1 MIYNVIIWVKDGTIA
16 MITVENLTKR
26 YGRNLS
32 PALKDISFQIDDGE
46 IVGFAG
52 LNGAGKTTTLRIIS
66 GIIVPT
72 SGSVKIDGNDIVRE
86 KIAASSNLAIVP
98 ELPNFDI
105 TQKAI
110 PLLRYYAGFYGMQ
123 REEAD
128 QRIEM
133 LLKNFGIWEYR
144 NRKLRTYSQGM
155 KKRFAIVSALPSDPK
170 NILFDETLNGLDA
183 EGVRN
188 IRNLMLEQ
196 KKQGKAVFLSSH
208 ILSELQN
215 IADRV
220 IIIKKGSIVKIL
232 DRSDIP
238 NLGAS
243 SIRIMVSNPDS
254 KFNEI
259 LEQYGT
265 VQQSGSEIQITDL
278 KVSSDKAK
286 LLNGELAKAGYIVT
300 KYDLSGEG
308 LEEYFLSLVRDSYE

>member
-128 QRIEM
+128 QQI
-133 LLKNFGIWEYR
+133 
-144 NRKLRTYSQGM
+144 
-155 KKRFAIVSALPSDPK
+155 
-170 NILFDETLNGLDA
+170 
-183 EGVRN
+183 
-188 IRNLMLEQ
+188 
-196 KKQGKAVFLSSH
+196 
-208 ILSELQN
+208 
-215 IADRV
+215 
-220 IIIKKGSIVKIL
+220 
-232 DRSDIP
+232 
-238 NLGAS
+238 AS
-243 SIRIMVSNPDS
+243 SCPENMSAASYSYIPISRNSLTTSQFADQPLLFAFHRSLHSNVIM
-254 KFNEI
+254 
-259 LEQYGT
+259 G
-265 VQQSGSEIQITDL
+265 
-278 KVSSDKAK
+278 
-286 LLNGELAKAGYIVT
+286 
-300 KYDLSGEG
+300 
-308 LEEYFLSLVRDSYE
+308 

>member
-1 MIYNVIIWVKDGTIA
+1 MWIKDGPSL
-16 MITVENLTKR
+16 MITAENLTKR

-32 PALKDISFQIDDGE
+32 PALKDVSFQIDDGE

-52 LNGAGKTTTLRIIS
+52 LNGSGKTTTLRIIS

-128 QRIEM
+128 QRIET

-155 KKRFAIVSALPSDPK
+155 KKRFAIASALLSDPK
-170 NILFDETLNGLDA
+170 NILFDETLNGLDP

-254 KFNEI
+254 KINEI

-278 KVSSDKAK
+278 KVSSEKAK
-286 LLNGELAKAGYIVT
+286 LLNGELAKSGYIVT

>member
-1 MIYNVIIWVKDGTIA
+1 
-16 MITVENLTKR
+16 MITAENLTKR

-32 PALKDISFQIDDGE
+32 PALKDVSFQIDDGE

-52 LNGAGKTTTLRIIS
+52 LNGSGKTTTLRIIS

-128 QRIEM
+128 QRIET

-155 KKRFAIVSALPSDPK
+155 KKRFAIASALLSDPK
-170 NILFDETLNGLDA
+170 NILFDETLNGLDP

-254 KFNEI
+254 KINEI

-278 KVSSDKAK
+278 KVSSEKAK
-286 LLNGELAKAGYIVT
+286 LLNGELAKSGYIVT

>member
-1 MIYNVIIWVKDGTIA
+1 

-26 YGRNLS
+26 YGKNLS
-32 PALKDISFQIDDGE
+32 PALNNVSFQIDDGE

-52 LNGAGKTTTLRIIS
+52 LNGAGKTTALRIIS

-72 SGSVKIDGNDIVRE
+72 SGTVKIDGNDIVKE

-110 PLLRYYAGFYGMQ
+110 PLLRYYSGFYGMQ

-128 QRIEM
+128 KRIET
-133 LLKNFGIWEYR
+133 LLKNFGMWEYR

-155 KKRFAIVSALPSDPK
+155 KKRFAIVSALLSDPK
-170 NILFDETLNGLDA
+170 NILFDETLNGLDP

-196 KKQGKAVFLSSH
+196 KRQGKAVFLSSH

-220 IIIKKGSIVKIL
+220 IIIKNGNIVKIL

-243 SIRIMVSNPDS
+243 TIRLMVSNPDS
-254 KFNEI
+254 NINEI

-278 KVSSDKAK
+278 KVSGDKAK

-308 LEEYFLSLVRDSYE
+308 LEEYFLSLVRDSSE

>member
-1 MIYNVIIWVKDGTIA
+1 MEVK
-16 MITVENLTKR
+16 L
-26 YGRNLS
+26 
-32 PALKDISFQIDDGE
+32 
-46 IVGFAG
+46 
-52 LNGAGKTTTLRIIS
+52 
-66 GIIVPT
+66 
-72 SGSVKIDGNDIVRE
+72 
-86 KIAASSNLAIVP
+86 P
-98 ELPNFDI
+98 E
-105 TQKAI
+105 T
-110 PLLRYYAGFYGMQ
+110 
-123 REEAD
+123 
-128 QRIEM
+128 

-155 KKRFAIVSALPSDPK
+155 KKRFAVVSALLSDPK
-170 NILFDETLNGLDA
+170 NILFDETLNGLDP

-254 KFNEI
+254 KINEI

-265 VQQSGSEIQITDL
+265 VQQSGSEIRITDL

>member
-1 MIYNVIIWVKDGTIA
+1 MWIKDGPSL
-16 MITVENLTKR
+16 MITAENLTKR

-32 PALKDISFQIDDGE
+32 PALKDVSFQIDDGE

-52 LNGAGKTTTLRIIS
+52 LNGSGKTTTLRIIS

-123 REEAD
+123 REEAN
-128 QRIEM
+128 QRIET

-155 KKRFAIVSALPSDPK
+155 KKRFAIASALLSDPK
-170 NILFDETLNGLDA
+170 NILFDETLNGLDP

-254 KFNEI
+254 KINEI

-278 KVSSDKAK
+278 KVSSEKAK
-286 LLNGELAKAGYIVT
+286 LLNGELAKSGYIVT

>member
-1 MIYNVIIWVKDGTIA
+1 MWVKDGTIA

-72 SGSVKIDGNDIVRE
+72 SGSVKIDGNDIARE

-128 QRIEM
+128 QRIET

-155 KKRFAIVSALPSDPK
+155 KKRFAVVSALLSDPK
-170 NILFDETLNGLDA
+170 NILFDETLNGLDP

-254 KFNEI
+254 KINEI

-265 VQQSGSEIQITDL
+265 VQQSGSEIRITDL

>member
-1 MIYNVIIWVKDGTIA
+1 
-16 MITVENLTKR
+16 MITAENLTKR

-32 PALKDISFQIDDGE
+32 PALKGVSFQIDDGE

-52 LNGAGKTTTLRIIS
+52 LNGSGKTTTLRIIS

-86 KIAASSNLAIVP
+86 KIEASSNLAIVP

-128 QRIEM
+128 QRIET

-155 KKRFAIVSALPSDPK
+155 KKRFAVVSALLSDPK
-170 NILFDETLNGLDA
+170 NILFDETLNGLDP

-254 KFNEI
+254 KINEI

-265 VQQSGSEIQITDL
+265 VQQSGSEIRITDL

>member
-1 MIYNVIIWVKDGTIA
+1 
-16 MITVENLTKR
+16 MITAENLTKR

-32 PALKDISFQIDDGE
+32 PALKGVSFQIDDGE

-52 LNGAGKTTTLRIIS
+52 LNGSGKTTTLRIIS

-86 KIAASSNLAIVP
+86 KIEASSNLAIVP

-128 QRIEM
+128 QRIET

-155 KKRFAIVSALPSDPK
+155 KKRFAIVSALLSDPK
-170 NILFDETLNGLDA
+170 NILFDETLNGLDP

-254 KFNEI
+254 KINEI

-265 VQQSGSEIQITDL
+265 VQQSGSEIRITDL